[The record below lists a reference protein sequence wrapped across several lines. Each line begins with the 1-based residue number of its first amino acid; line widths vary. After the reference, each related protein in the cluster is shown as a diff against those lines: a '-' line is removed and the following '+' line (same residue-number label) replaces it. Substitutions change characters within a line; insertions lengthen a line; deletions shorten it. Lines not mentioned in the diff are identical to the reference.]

1 MRTYGG
7 ATPGER
13 AAKRRAALCEAAL
26 DLLAEGG
33 WERVTVRGVCTRARL
48 NDRYFYESFRD
59 PEALLLAV
67 CEQVTAEAFA
77 TITDTIRT
85 TEPDQDVRVRAVVV
99 AVIDFFTTDP
109 RRGHLLLASQATDE
123 LRRGRQ
129 ATVRVMARLVA
140 EQGVVVLGDQ
150 APPEHDRELAA
161 LTLVHGTLE
170 LFASWLRGELDVTR
184 EHLTDFLV
192 AMIQTT
198 GTLRRSPATPPATR
212 TPRTPPPRHAG

>member
-13 AAKRRAALCEAAL
+13 AAKRRAALREAAL

-67 CEQVTAEAFA
+67 RKQVTAEAFA
-77 TITDTIRT
+77 AVTDAIAN
-85 TEPDQDVRVRAVVV
+85 TEPDPDVRVRAIVV
-99 AVIDFFTTDP
+99 AVIDFFTGDP
-109 RRGHLLLASQATDE
+109 RRGHLLLQSQATDE
-123 LRRGRQ
+123 LRRARQ
-129 ATVRVMARLVA
+129 ATVRVMARLVV
-140 EQGVVVLGDQ
+140 EQGVVMLGDRL
-150 APPEHDRELAA
+150 PPERDRELAA

-192 AMIQTT
+192 AMVRTT
-198 GTLRRSPATPPATR
+198 GDLRQAATPSQ
-212 TPRTPPPRHAG
+212 

>member
-7 ATPGER
+7 ATPEER
-13 AAKRRAALCEAAL
+13 RIRRRAALHEAAL

-33 WERVTVRGVCTRARL
+33 WERVTVRGVCSRARL

-67 CEQVTAEAFA
+67 REQVTTDAFT
-77 TITDTIRT
+77 TITEAIKN
-85 TEPDQDVRVRAVVV
+85 TEPDPDVRIRAIVV

-109 RRGHLLLASQATDE
+109 RRGHLLLQSQATEE
-123 LRRGRQ
+123 LRRARQ
-129 ATVRVMARLVA
+129 ATVRVMARIVV
-140 EQGVVVLGDQ
+140 EQGVVMLGDH
-150 APPEHDRELAA
+150 APPERDRELAA

-170 LFASWLRGELDVTR
+170 LFASWLRGDLDVTR

-192 AMIQTT
+192 AMVRTT
-198 GTLRRSPATPPATR
+198 GELR
-212 TPRTPPPRHAG
+212 

>member
-7 ATPGER
+7 ASPGER

-33 WERVTVRGVCTRARL
+33 WERVTVRGVCSRARL

-59 PEALLLAV
+59 PGALLLAV
-67 CEQVTAEAFA
+67 REQVTAEAFT
-77 TITDTIRT
+77 TITDTIKA
-85 TEPDQDVRVRAVVV
+85 TEPDPDVRVRAVVV
-99 AVIDFFTTDP
+99 AVIDFFTADP
-109 RRGHLLLASQATDE
+109 RRGHLLLQSQATEE
-123 LRRGRQ
+123 LRRARQ
-129 ATVRVMARLVA
+129 ATIRVMARIVA
-140 EQGVVVLGDQ
+140 EQGVVMLGDQ
-150 APPEHDRELAA
+150 APPEGDRELAA

-198 GTLRRSPATPPATR
+198 GTLRRVPGMPPAGR
-212 TPRTPPPRHAG
+212 TPRTPPPPHAG

>member
-7 ATPGER
+7 ATPEER
-13 AAKRRAALCEAAL
+13 RIRRRAALREAAL

-33 WERVTVRGVCTRARL
+33 WERVTVRGVCSRARL

-67 CEQVTAEAFA
+67 REQVTADAFA
-77 TITDTIRT
+77 TITAAIKD
-85 TEPDQDVRVRAVVV
+85 TEPDPDVRIRAIVV

-109 RRGHLLLASQATDE
+109 RRGHLLLQSQATEE
-123 LRRGRQ
+123 LRRARQ
-129 ATVRVMARLVA
+129 ATVRVMARIVV
-140 EQGVVVLGDQ
+140 EQGVVMLGDH
-150 APPEHDRELAA
+150 APPERDRELAA

-192 AMIQTT
+192 AMVRTT
-198 GTLRRSPATPPATR
+198 GEL
-212 TPRTPPPRHAG
+212 H

>member
-7 ATPGER
+7 ATPTER

-33 WERVTVRGVCTRARL
+33 WERVTVRGVCGHAHL

-59 PEALLLAV
+59 PGALLLAV
-67 CEQVTAEAFA
+67 REQVTAEAFA
-77 TITDTIRT
+77 TIGDVIAR
-85 TEPDQDVRVRAVVV
+85 TEPDPEVRVRAIVV
-99 AVIDFFTTDP
+99 AVVEFFTSDP
-109 RRGHLLLASQATDE
+109 RRGHLLLQSQATEE
-123 LRRGRQ
+123 LRRARQ
-129 ATVRVMARLVA
+129 ATIRVMAELVV
-140 EQGVVVLGDQ
+140 EQGVVMLGESG
-150 APPEHDRELAA
+150 PPERDRELAA

-192 AMIQTT
+192 AMVRNT
-198 GTLRRSPATPPATR
+198 GDLR
-212 TPRTPPPRHAG
+212 

>member
-7 ATPGER
+7 ATPEER
-13 AAKRRAALCEAAL
+13 RIRRRAALYEAAL

-33 WERVTVRGVCTRARL
+33 WERVTVRGVCSRARL

-67 CEQVTAEAFA
+67 REQVTADAFT
-77 TITDTIRT
+77 TITEAIKN
-85 TEPDQDVRVRAVVV
+85 TEPDPDVRIRAIVV

-109 RRGHLLLASQATDE
+109 RRGHLLLQSQATEE
-123 LRRGRQ
+123 LRRARQ
-129 ATVRVMARLVA
+129 ATVRVMARLVV
-140 EQGVVVLGDQ
+140 EQGVVMLGDH
-150 APPEHDRELAA
+150 ASPSHSTDRELAA

-192 AMIQTT
+192 AMVRTT
-198 GTLRRSPATPPATR
+198 GELR
-212 TPRTPPPRHAG
+212 

>member
-7 ATPGER
+7 ASPTER
-13 AAKRRAALCEAAL
+13 TAKRRAALCEAAL

-67 CEQVTAEAFA
+67 REQVTADAFA
-77 TITDTIRT
+77 TITEAIGNTAPDPEIRT
-85 TEPDQDVRVRAVVV
+85 RAIVV
-99 AVIDFFTTDP
+99 AIIDFFTTDP
-109 RRGHLLLASQATDE
+109 RRGHLLLQSQATDE
-123 LRRGRQ
+123 LRRARQ
-129 ATVRVMARLVA
+129 ATVRVMARIVVA
-140 EQGVVVLGDQ
+140 QGVVMLGEA
-150 APPEHDRELAA
+150 APPERDRELAA

-184 EHLTDFLV
+184 AHLTDFLV
-192 AMIQTT
+192 AMVRTT
-198 GTLRRSPATPPATR
+198 GDLR
-212 TPRTPPPRHAG
+212 